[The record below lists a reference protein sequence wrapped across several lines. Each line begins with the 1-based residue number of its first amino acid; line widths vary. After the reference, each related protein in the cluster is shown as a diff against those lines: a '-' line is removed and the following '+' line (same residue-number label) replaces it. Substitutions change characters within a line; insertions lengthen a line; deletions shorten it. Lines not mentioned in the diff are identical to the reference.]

1 MYTVVTLRVCGTCS
15 AISHGKHCVL
25 SHQHFPQWVYNVQ
38 FLDFGLSRYVSR
50 YLLNDLEMVHV
61 VPLSLIIL
69 LLLSIY
75 SHYYYYY
82 YYYYY
87 HHNYYYYYTT
97 YTTIITTNITTTTT
111 TSFLWPSHTYIHK
124 YVDALPASISNV
136 IWKPIHCAPLALLLA
151 EILHSLKLQMINEYW
166 VEKCWSSHGLFFKIL
181 IDNHEE
187 NEENH
192 FDSWS
197 SDQNWKWMP
206 SRHK

>member
-1 MYTVVTLRVCGTCS
+1 MNAITLNHDSYRFFYSCCCIMPG
-15 AISHGKHCVL
+15 HGRFWIMK
-25 SHQHFPQWVYNVQ
+25 
-38 FLDFGLSRYVSR
+38 
-50 YLLNDLEMVHV
+50 
-61 VPLSLIIL
+61 
-69 LLLSIY
+69 
-75 SHYYYYY
+75 
-82 YYYYY
+82 
-87 HHNYYYYYTT
+87 TT
-97 YTTIITTNITTTTT
+97 TTTTTTTTNITTTTT